1 MGVRRYEELQCWQL
15 ARALKKEAYAVTD
28 RLPAKRDF
36 NFCDQLRASARSAP
50 SNIAEG
56 FGRFRPTEFAHFLQ
70 IAKASL
76 VETHNHLQDGLDL
89 GYLSEHEWVALK
101 SLAERSIGATTKLIV
116 YLRGCDGSRF
126 R

>member
-15 ARALKKEAYAVTD
+15 ARALKKEAYALID
-28 RLPAKRDF
+28 RFPAKRDS

-56 FGRFRPTEFAHFLQ
+56 FGRFRPAEFAHFLQ

-89 GYLSEHEWVALK
+89 GYLSEQEWAVLK
-101 SLAERSIGATTKLIV
+101 SLTERSIAATTKLIV

-126 R
+126 K